1 LQFVDAD
8 HSIEE
13 LNPGPPSEP
22 RPAAAVVLL
31 RRGGRHTSR
40 GLEVLMGKRTPAAK
54 FMANVWVFPGGAVDT
69 LGSADPSDRD
79 FRQAALRELEEEAS
93 IRLEDPDALVPFS
106 RWVTPEAVKT
116 RYDTR
121 FFLALAPAHS
131 APKPDGREIVD
142 VGWFKPQQALD
153 RHGLGEME
161 LVFPTIKTLE
171 VLRGFE
177 SAEEA
182 LSAEHWNPTEP
193 VLPRVVVIDGQPRI
207 LLPWEPGY
215 EKGSRSRQKR

>member
-1 LQFVDAD
+1 VDAD
-8 HSIEE
+8 HRIEE
-13 LNPGPPSEP
+13 LNPGSPSEP

-31 RRGGRHTSR
+31 RRGGRHTSS
-40 GLEVLMGKRTPAAK
+40 GLEVLMGKRTSAEK

-69 LGSADPSDRD
+69 AAAGPSDHD
-79 FRQAALRELEEEAS
+79 FRNAALRELEEEAS
-93 IRLEDPDALVPFS
+93 IRLEDPEALVPFS
-106 RWVTPEAVKT
+106 RWVTPEEVKT

-142 VGWFKPQQALD
+142 VGWFHPQEALD
-153 RHGLGEME
+153 RHKTGEME

-171 VLRGFE
+171 VLRGFK

-182 LSAEHWNPTEP
+182 LSADHWKPTEP

-215 EKGSRSRQKR
+215 DEGSRSRQKR

>member
-1 LQFVDAD
+1 
-8 HSIEE
+8 
-13 LNPGPPSEP
+13 
-22 RPAAAVVLL
+22 VVLL
-31 RRGGRHTSR
+31 RRGGKHASR
-40 GLEVLMGKRTPAAK
+40 GLEVLMGKRTATAK

-69 LGSADPSDRD
+69 GSEEDATESD
-79 FRQAALRELEEEAS
+79 FRAAALRELEEEAS
-93 IRLEDPDALVPFS
+93 IRIEDPDQLVPFS
-106 RWVTPEAVKT
+106 RWITPEAVKT

-131 APKPDGREIVD
+131 APKPDGHEIVEI
-142 VGWFKPQQALD
+142 GWFEPQVALD
-153 RHGLGEME
+153 RHRAGEME

-171 VLRGFE
+171 VLRGFA

-182 LSAEHWNPTEP
+182 LSASHWNPTEP

-215 EKGSRSRQKR
+215 DEGNRSRQKR